1 MALIGFDFGTTNS
14 LISVVRGDRAIN
26 FLDDLQMPTP
36 SVVCYEGRRT
46 LVGREAKDRLAQAGM
61 GVHGNIVR
69 SPKTLLGK
77 DSVHI
82 EGVERHPV
90 DIVAEVVS
98 HVLREAKASGRG
110 GELKTITGAVVTIPV
125 DMDGR
130 RRSALR
136 EAFRI
141 AGLNIWQFVHEPL
154 AALYGYL
161 RYEDL
166 SAALRRYDRK
176 LLLVFDWG
184 GGTLDLTLCR
194 PISGTLMQI
203 TNDGTDEVGGDVFD
217 EAIMNDLIKKV
228 CARRGLSESVEIQ
241 PGAKARLLARC
252 ERAKIELSTR
262 VRTQIYVASFFRGI
276 EDEDFDYSLDQDE
289 LETIVSSLIEKGI
302 ARITRVWT
310 VAGYAPEQVAL
321 CLATGGMSNM
331 PLVRRRLH
339 EIFGPERVQVPDAT
353 ASLIAEGA
361 AWIASDQ
368 AVLKLAKNVELVL
381 ARQSYFTIVR
391 AGTAMPR
398 GGEVQK
404 ESLHLYCTDPRDGVA
419 KFQICS
425 PVLAG
430 KQPLPNDDRVRL
442 QNLSLK
448 VDAAAKPFRE
458 RLELD
463 VSINDD
469 LILTAHARSLNA
481 KDEDRGEIHNL
492 EFALGFPGQLP
503 DDVEGEDDKPVVEQ
517 KGGSRKAKA
526 SESKGALSI
535 RANVADQ
542 ENFGLVPG
550 ELLYSYD
557 QAYFDIRRNPP
568 PLQDEERLYYA
579 PCSSCGRAMN
589 DPLCKCGSLLQ
600 SPRAEPRNTHR

>member
-1 MALIGFDFGTTNS
+1 MSLIGFDFGTTNS
-14 LISVVRGDRAIN
+14 LISIVRGDRTIN
-26 FLDDLQMPTP
+26 FLDDLQMPIP
-36 SVVCYEGRRT
+36 SVVCYEGMRT
-46 LVGREAKDRLAQAGM
+46 LVGREAKVRMTQAGM
-61 GVHGNIVR
+61 GVQGNIVR

-98 HVLREAKASGRG
+98 HVVQQAKESGRG
-110 GELKTITGAVVTIPV
+110 RELKTITGAVVTIPV
-125 DMDGR
+125 DMDGGR
-130 RRSALR
+130 RAALR
-136 EAFRI
+136 EAFLV

-161 RYEDL
+161 RSNDL
-166 SAALRRYDRK
+166 QAALRRFDRK
-176 LLLVFDWG
+176 LMLVFDWG

-194 PISGTLMQI
+194 PINGTLMQI
-203 TNDGTDEVGGDVFD
+203 KNDGTDDVGGDMFD
-217 EAIMNDLIKKV
+217 EAIMNELIRRV
-228 CARRGLSESVEIQ
+228 CAQRGLSENVEIQ
-241 PGAKARLLARC
+241 PGAKARLLSRC

-262 VRTQIYVASFFRGI
+262 TRTQIYVASFFRGI
-276 EDEDFDYSLDQDE
+276 EDEDFDYSLDKDE
-289 LETIVSSLIEKGI
+289 LESIVSFLIEKGI
-302 ARITRVWT
+302 ARISRVLT
-310 VAGYAPEQVAL
+310 EAGYSPEQVAL

-368 AVLKLAKNVELVL
+368 AVLKLAKNVELLL

-398 GGEVQK
+398 GGEIQK
-404 ESLHLYCTDPRDGVA
+404 DCFHLYCTDPRDGIA
-419 KFQICS
+419 KFQICA

-430 KQPLPNDDRVRL
+430 KQPLPNDDRIHL
-442 QNLSLK
+442 QNLSIK
-448 VDAAAKPFRE
+448 VDPAAKPFRE

-463 VSINDD
+463 VSINDN
-469 LILTAHARSLNA
+469 LILTAHARSLTA
-481 KDEDRGEIHNL
+481 KDQDRVEIHNL
-492 EFALGFPGQLP
+492 EFALGFPGYLP
-503 DDVEGEDDKPVVEQ
+503 EDLKDDEDGPADKQ
-517 KGGSRKAKA
+517 AGGLGKTRA
-526 SESKGALSI
+526 SSTKGALSI

-557 QAYFDIRRNPP
+557 QAYFDLRRNPP
-568 PLQDEERLYYA
+568 PLQDAERLYYV
-579 PCSSCGRAMN
+579 PCSLCGLATN
-589 DPLCKCGSLLQ
+589 DPLCKCGSMLQ
-600 SPRAEPRNTHR
+600 SASAVPRNIHR